1 MKRLEK
7 NILVYQIKT
16 TPLNW
21 KIYRVR
27 ALALNALQLLFFF
40 FFFFFFLLTG
50 FWTDCLKLLSK
61 RFIINYQESVWP
73 RSDSFTV
80 EISTQN
86 TAQSFGQV
94 FVYELHGSG
103 FESSCSHLNFRF
115 GAYFEQGVPWHSGN
129 YRVWIHSEM
138 RTWHDKNN
146 NQWKLEILSNIL
158 WMLSHLW
165 MLILLTHLFPMHL
178 FSNPWK
184 HQKILRLSNVFRRC
198 REGALGTNRLR
209 RDFEIFF

>member
-1 MKRLEK
+1 MLWLEKTLRMKRLEK

-27 ALALNALQLLFFF
+27 ALALNALQLPFFF
-40 FFFFFFLLTG
+40 FFFFFSLLTG
-50 FWTDCLKLLSK
+50 FWTDCLKLFSK

-80 EISTQN
+80 QISTQN
-86 TAQSFGQV
+86 AAQSFGQV

-138 RTWHDKNN
+138 RTWHDKNI
-146 NQWKLEILSNIL
+146 QSNAP
-158 WMLSHLW
+158 
-165 MLILLTHLFPMHL
+165 T
-178 FSNPWK
+178 
-184 HQKILRLSNVFRRC
+184 R
-198 REGALGTNRLR
+198 
-209 RDFEIFF
+209 